1 MNDAFN
7 YNIQLP
13 ISLTGCTYASFET
26 SYGLQFNISDGT
38 TLDVILPV
46 TNLSSG
52 TGINISLSEG
62 VHTISIASDA
72 NLPGD
77 PTTSTPLTT
86 DNSTRIATTEF
97 VQLKIADLI
106 GSAPGVLDT
115 LEEIASALNN
125 DPDIINT
132 LVTTIADRVKID
144 SVQTLTSTQLN
155 NVHQNIGIT
164 RTTTTVNLG
173 SVAGSTNVTGTIA
186 LGKSYRLLKLTT
198 TTPTRIRLY
207 TTTAK
212 RDADVA
218 RSVGVDPIGDHGL
231 MFEAVTYLGMLEF
244 NLSPIVDGWDG
255 AAVPTGDIAY
265 SITNLDLV
273 PQNIDVT
280 FAHITTEY

>member
-1 MNDAFN
+1 
-7 YNIQLP
+7 
-13 ISLTGCTYASFET
+13 
-26 SYGLQFNISDGT
+26 
-38 TLDVILPV
+38 
-46 TNLSSG
+46 
-52 TGINISLSEG
+52 
-62 VHTISIASDA
+62 
-72 NLPGD
+72 
-77 PTTSTPLTT
+77 
-86 DNSTRIATTEF
+86 
-97 VQLKIADLI
+97 
-106 GSAPGVLDT
+106 
-115 LEEIASALNN
+115 
-125 DPDIINT
+125 
-132 LVTTIADRVKID
+132 
-144 SVQTLTSTQLN
+144 LN